1 MSKTE
6 KKLKKTIELLNDKAQ
21 KSLLDF
27 ALFLA
32 SQEQNQK
39 KIPASVKPKFYPGEA
54 NETVIGA
61 LKRLQKIYSMINTN
75 DIFNDASRLMTEH
88 MMQGRDAVEV
98 IAEMEQ
104 LFANHYQKSINV
116 DD

>member
-6 KKLKKTIELLNDKAQ
+6 KKLNKTIELLNEKAQ

-32 SQEQNQK
+32 SQEENQK
-39 KIPASVKPKFYPGEA
+39 KTKVSAKPEFYPGEE

-98 IAEMEQ
+98 IAEMEA
-104 LFANHYQKSINV
+104 LFANHYQKSV
-116 DD
+116 SADD